1 MLPDWNDNPTPPVT
15 AFGEAPYDWRKPVP
29 SLVEPSEKK
38 YTPGTRDG
46 PRPMD
51 TANQVDP
58 YVYVGGFLAA
68 ADPTFL
74 RREGI
79 TRIVK
84 LFADDDSYPGGAC
97 RIPGVEYLVL
107 PARDEKD
114 YNICGD
120 AIAAVE
126 FIQEAIS
133 ENKKVMV
140 HCHAG
145 ISRSPTVVLFYLM
158 IDSNYEL
165 RSALARLKMARPV
178 IQPNPGFMSHL
189 CATDTRLRR
198 LRVGDEKQYIAPPP
212 VLMYEAQQDGYL
224 TPAAQKLQRWP
235 NSYAGS
241 L

>member
-1 MLPDWNDNPTPPVT
+1 MLPDWNDNPTPPVA
-15 AFGEAPYDWRKPVP
+15 AFGEAPYDWRKPIP

-38 YTPGTRDG
+38 YTQGSRNG

-51 TANQVDP
+51 TADQVDP
-58 YVYVGGFLAA
+58 HVYVGGFLAA
-68 ADPTFL
+68 ADPAYL

-97 RIPGVEYLVL
+97 RIPGVGYLVL
-107 PARDEKD
+107 PVKDEPNYD
-114 YNICGD
+114 IRED
-120 AIAAVE
+120 AIAAVR
-126 FIQEAIS
+126 FIQKAIA
-133 ENKKVMV
+133 ENRKVLV

-165 RSALARLKMARPV
+165 WAALARLKETRPV
-178 IQPNPGFMSHL
+178 ICPNPGFMAHL
-189 CATDTRLRR
+189 CATDTRLHR
-198 LRVGDEKQYIAPPP
+198 LRVGDEKAYIAPPP
-212 VLMYEAQQDGYL
+212 ILMYEARKDGYL

-241 L
+241 G